1 MKKNVIGI
9 DVSKLTID
17 AYVKI
22 AQVHAEFSNDTKGFR
37 QLVKWIKRYT
47 DFKMMGQ
54 TAAQMILN
62 KEKGKVKNPFNFID
76 RESI

>member
-37 QLVKWIKRYT
+37 QLVKWIKLYT